1 MLTIENFQRLKGKV
15 IGITGYYV
23 ESIKPVI
30 LMDTK
35 TLENTHWYMIEL
47 TNRKQ
52 SLMVQLNRESE
63 MVNGLRLYEM
73 TLGANCKQTIT
84 KYELRNM
91 NKVVDKLTKL
101 VLEQYIP

>member
-15 IGITGYYV
+15 IGNTGYYV
-23 ESIKPVI
+23 ESIKPVG
-30 LMDTK
+30 LLDMNSTK
-35 TLENTHWYMIEL
+35 QGHLYMIEL

-52 SLMVQLNRESE
+52 SLMVELNRESE

-73 TLGANCKQTIT
+73 TLGANSKQTIT

-101 VLEQYIP
+101 VLEQYVP